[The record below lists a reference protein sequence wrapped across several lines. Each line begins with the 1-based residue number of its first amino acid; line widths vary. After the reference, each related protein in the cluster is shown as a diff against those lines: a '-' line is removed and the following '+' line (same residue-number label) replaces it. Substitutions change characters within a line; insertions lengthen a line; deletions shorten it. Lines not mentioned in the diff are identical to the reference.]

1 MLQNVCF
8 KGKQL
13 LKENKHGEER
23 FRITG
28 PTLIGIHPDEAHYY
42 SLLVRLD
49 RCEKIANNFR
59 KCNLS
64 CLY

>member
-8 KGKQL
+8 TAFIFSDL
-13 LKENKHGEER
+13 LKENKHGEEG
-23 FRITG
+23 FTITR

-49 RCEKIANNFR
+49 RCEKSASNFR
-59 KCNLS
+59 KCN
-64 CLY
+64 